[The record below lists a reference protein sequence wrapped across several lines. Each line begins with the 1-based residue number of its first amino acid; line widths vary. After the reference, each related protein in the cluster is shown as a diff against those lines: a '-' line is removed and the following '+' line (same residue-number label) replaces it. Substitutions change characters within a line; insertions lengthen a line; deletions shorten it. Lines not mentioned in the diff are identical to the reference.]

1 MIRDNLQIYAEKNSP
16 DTVKTATILLE
27 NKFVIDNGQR
37 QIMSFAP
44 IKALVITNDN
54 AQKSQIE
61 VLPGSIGMN
70 KYLVTDNNGEL
81 TWR

>member
-1 MIRDNLQIYAEKNSP
+1 MIRDNLKIYAEKNSP
-16 DTVKTATILLE
+16 DTVKTDTILLE
-27 NKFVIDNGQR
+27 NKFVIGNGQR
-37 QIMSFAP
+37 HIMSFAP
-44 IKALVITNDN
+44 IKALIITDNN

>member
-1 MIRDNLQIYAEKNSP
+1 MIRDNLKIYAEKNSP
-16 DTVKTATILLE
+16 DTVKTDTILLE

>member
-1 MIRDNLQIYAEKNSP
+1 MIRDKLNIYAEKNSP
-16 DTVKTATILLE
+16 DTVKTDTILLE

-37 QIMSFAP
+37 QLMSFAP
-44 IKALVITNDN
+44 IKALIITNDN

-81 TWR
+81 IWR

>member
-1 MIRDNLQIYAEKNSP
+1 MIRDNLKIYAEKNSP
-16 DTVKTATILLE
+16 DTVKTDTVLLE

-37 QIMSFAP
+37 QLMSFAP
-44 IKALVITNDN
+44 IKALIITNDN

>member
-1 MIRDNLQIYAEKNSP
+1 MIRDNLKIYAEKNSP
-16 DTVKTATILLE
+16 DTVKTDAILLE
-27 NKFVIDNGQR
+27 NKFVIDNGQ
-37 QIMSFAP
+37 QQVMSFAP
-44 IKALVITNDN
+44 IKALIITNDN

>member
-1 MIRDNLQIYAEKNSP
+1 MIRDNLKIYAEKNSP
-16 DTVKTATILLE
+16 DTVKTDAILLE

-37 QIMSFAP
+37 QVMSFAP
-44 IKALVITNDN
+44 IKALIITNDN

>member
-1 MIRDNLQIYAEKNSP
+1 MIRDNLKIYAEKNSP
-16 DTVKTATILLE
+16 DTVKTDTILLE

-37 QIMSFAP
+37 QLMSFAP
-44 IKALVITNDN
+44 IKALIITNDN

>member
-1 MIRDNLQIYAEKNSP
+1 MIRDNLKIYAEKNSP
-16 DTVKTATILLE
+16 DTVKTDAILLE

-37 QIMSFAP
+37 QVMSFAP
-44 IKALVITNDN
+44 IKALIITNDN

-81 TWR
+81 IWR

>member
-1 MIRDNLQIYAEKNSP
+1 MIRDNLKIYAEKNSP
-16 DTVKTATILLE
+16 DTVKTDTVLLE

>member
-1 MIRDNLQIYAEKNSP
+1 MIRDNLKIYAEKNFP
-16 DTVKTATILLE
+16 DTVKTDTILLE

-44 IKALVITNDN
+44 IKALIITNDN

>member
-1 MIRDNLQIYAEKNSP
+1 MIRDNLKIYAEKNSP
-16 DTVKTATILLE
+16 DTVKTDTILLE

-44 IKALVITNDN
+44 IKALI
-54 AQKSQIE
+54 I
-61 VLPGSIGMN
+61 
-70 KYLVTDNNGEL
+70 TDNNGEL

>member
-1 MIRDNLQIYAEKNSP
+1 MIRDNLKIYAEKNSP
-16 DTVKTATILLE
+16 NTVKTDTILLE

-44 IKALVITNDN
+44 IKAIIITNDN

>member
-1 MIRDNLQIYAEKNSP
+1 MIRDNLKIYAEKNSP
-16 DTVKTATILLE
+16 DTVKTDAILLE

-44 IKALVITNDN
+44 IKALIITNDN

>member
-1 MIRDNLQIYAEKNSP
+1 MIRDNLKIYAEKNSP
-16 DTVKTATILLE
+16 DTVKTETILLE
-27 NKFVIDNGQR
+27 NKFVIGNGQR

-44 IKALVITNDN
+44 IKALIITNDN

>member
-1 MIRDNLQIYAEKNSP
+1 MIRDNLKIYAEKNSP
-16 DTVKTATILLE
+16 DTVKTDTILLE

-44 IKALVITNDN
+44 IKAIIITNDN

-81 TWR
+81 IWR

>member
-1 MIRDNLQIYAEKNSP
+1 MIRDNLKIYAEKNSP
-16 DTVKTATILLE
+16 DTIKTDTILLE

-44 IKALVITNDN
+44 IKALIITNDN

>member
-1 MIRDNLQIYAEKNSP
+1 MIRDNLRIYAEKNSP
-16 DTVKTATILLE
+16 DTVKTDAILLE

-44 IKALVITNDN
+44 IKALIITNDN

>member
-1 MIRDNLQIYAEKNSP
+1 MIRDNLKIYAEKNSP
-16 DTVKTATILLE
+16 DTVKTDVILLE

-44 IKALVITNDN
+44 IKALIITNDN

>member
-1 MIRDNLQIYAEKNSP
+1 MIRDNLKIYAEKNSP
-16 DTVKTATILLE
+16 DTVKTDAILLE

-44 IKALVITNDN
+44 IKALITTNDN

-61 VLPGSIGMN
+61 VLPGNIGMN

>member
-1 MIRDNLQIYAEKNSP
+1 MIRDNLKIYAEKNSP
-16 DTVKTATILLE
+16 DTVKTDTILLE

-44 IKALVITNDN
+44 IKALIITNDN

-61 VLPGSIGMN
+61 VLPGSISMN

>member
-1 MIRDNLQIYAEKNSP
+1 MIRDNLKIYAEKNFP
-16 DTVKTATILLE
+16 DTVKTDTILLE

-44 IKALVITNDN
+44 IKALIITNDN
-54 AQKSQIE
+54 AQKSQID

>member
-1 MIRDNLQIYAEKNSP
+1 MIRDNLKIYAEKNSP
-16 DTVKTATILLE
+16 DTVKTDTILLE

-44 IKALVITNDN
+44 IKALIITNDN

>member
-1 MIRDNLQIYAEKNSP
+1 MIRDKLNIYAEKNSP
-16 DTVKTATILLE
+16 DTVKTDTILLE

-37 QIMSFAP
+37 QLMSFAP
-44 IKALVITNDN
+44 IKAVIITNNN

-81 TWR
+81 IWR

>member
-1 MIRDNLQIYAEKNSP
+1 MIRDNLRIYAEKNSP
-16 DTVKTATILLE
+16 DTVKTDTILLE
-27 NKFVIDNGQR
+27 NKFVTDNGQR

-44 IKALVITNDN
+44 IKALIITNDN

>member
-1 MIRDNLQIYAEKNSP
+1 MIRDNLKIYAEKNSP
-16 DTVKTATILLE
+16 DTVKTDTILLE

-44 IKALVITNDN
+44 TKALIITNDN

>member
-1 MIRDNLQIYAEKNSP
+1 MIRDNLKIYAEKNSP
-16 DTVKTATILLE
+16 DTVKTDSILLE

-44 IKALVITNDN
+44 IKALIITNDN

-61 VLPGSIGMN
+61 VLPGSMGMN

>member
-1 MIRDNLQIYAEKNSP
+1 MIRHNLKIYAEKNSP
-16 DTVKTATILLE
+16 DTVKTDAILLE

-44 IKALVITNDN
+44 IKALIITNDN

>member
-1 MIRDNLQIYAEKNSP
+1 MIRDNLKIYAEKNSP
-16 DTVKTATILLE
+16 DTVKTDTILLE

-37 QIMSFAP
+37 QVMSFAP
-44 IKALVITNDN
+44 TKALIITNDN

>member
-1 MIRDNLQIYAEKNSP
+1 MIRDNLKIYAEKNSP
-16 DTVKTATILLE
+16 DTVKTDTVLLE

-44 IKALVITNDN
+44 IKAIIITNDN

-81 TWR
+81 IWR

>member
-1 MIRDNLQIYAEKNSP
+1 MIRDNLKIYAEKNSP
-16 DTVKTATILLE
+16 DTVNTDAILLE

-44 IKALVITNDN
+44 IKALIITNDN

>member
-1 MIRDNLQIYAEKNSP
+1 MIRDNLKIYAEKNSP
-16 DTVKTATILLE
+16 DTVKTDAILLE

-37 QIMSFAP
+37 QLMSFAP
-44 IKALVITNDN
+44 IKALIITNDN

>member
-1 MIRDNLQIYAEKNSP
+1 MIRDNLKIYAEKNSP
-16 DTVKTATILLE
+16 DTVKTDTILLE

-44 IKALVITNDN
+44 IKALIITNDN

-81 TWR
+81 IWR

>member
-1 MIRDNLQIYAEKNSP
+1 MIRDNLKIYAEKNSP
-16 DTVKTATILLE
+16 DTVKTDTILLE

-44 IKALVITNDN
+44 IKALIITNDN

-61 VLPGSIGMN
+61 VLPGNIGMN

>member
-1 MIRDNLQIYAEKNSP
+1 MIRDNLKIYAEKNSP
-16 DTVKTATILLE
+16 DTVKTDTVLLE

-44 IKALVITNDN
+44 IKALIITNDN

>member
-1 MIRDNLQIYAEKNSP
+1 MIRDNLKIYAEKNSP
-16 DTVKTATILLE
+16 DTVKTDTILLE

-37 QIMSFAP
+37 QLMSFAP
-44 IKALVITNDN
+44 IKAVIITNDN

>member
-1 MIRDNLQIYAEKNSP
+1 MIRDNLKIYAEKNSP
-16 DTVKTATILLE
+16 DTVKTDTILLE

-37 QIMSFAP
+37 QVMSFAP
-44 IKALVITNDN
+44 IKAIIITNDN

-61 VLPGSIGMN
+61 VLPGNIGMN

>member
-1 MIRDNLQIYAEKNSP
+1 MIRDNLKIYAEKNSP
-16 DTVKTATILLE
+16 DTVKTDTILLE

-44 IKALVITNDN
+44 IKALIITNDN
-54 AQKSQIE
+54 AQKSQME

-81 TWR
+81 IWR

>member
-1 MIRDNLQIYAEKNSP
+1 MIRDNLKIYAEKNSP
-16 DTVKTATILLE
+16 DTVKTDTILLE

-44 IKALVITNDN
+44 IKAIIITNDN

>member
-1 MIRDNLQIYAEKNSP
+1 MIRDNLKIYAEKNSP
-16 DTVKTATILLE
+16 DTVKTDAILLE

-44 IKALVITNDN
+44 IKALIITNDN

-81 TWR
+81 IWR

>member
-1 MIRDNLQIYAEKNSP
+1 MIRDNLKIYAEKNSP
-16 DTVKTATILLE
+16 DTVKTDTILLE
-27 NKFVIDNGQR
+27 NKFVTDNGQR

-44 IKALVITNDN
+44 IKALIITNDN

-81 TWR
+81 IWR